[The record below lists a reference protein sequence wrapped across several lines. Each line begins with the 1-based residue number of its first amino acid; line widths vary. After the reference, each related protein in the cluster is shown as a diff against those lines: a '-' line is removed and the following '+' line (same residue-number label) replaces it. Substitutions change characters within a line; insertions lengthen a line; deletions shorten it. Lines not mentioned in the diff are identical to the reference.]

1 MAEWSRLLD
10 FLASSL
16 SLRCFF
22 FLISAN
28 RLVSCVVNS
37 FLGLLGDLERDLDLD
52 LWDLDET
59 FLSLDTRSLSLVGV
73 LDLSLM
79 KGDLTKNVVRSKQ
92 TNFLSH
98 LVGVRSL
105 YGDLSRLLRSLFLS
119 LDLRTRNV
127 SVTPAVTHSLTV
139 RLTVRLT
146 CPGISFAWA
155 PWPPSRSLSA
165 S

>member
-1 MAEWSRLLD
+1 MLD

-73 LDLSLM
+73 RDLSLM

-92 TNFLSH
+92 TNFLS
-98 LVGVRSL
+98 
-105 YGDLSRLLRSLFLS
+105 
-119 LDLRTRNV
+119 
-127 SVTPAVTHSLTV
+127 LTSWEFG
-139 RLTVRLT
+139 LCTAT
-146 CPGISFAWA
+146 CPGSSDPSFC
-155 PWPPSRSLSA
+155 PGT
-165 S
+165 